1 MENNLIAV
9 ADVTNQTFE
18 QREMSAEELASDE
31 ANRLEAAERAAKE
44 AEELAIKTAA
54 KTALLEKLG
63 ITEDEVRLLV
73 G

>member
-44 AEELAIKTAA
+44 AEELAIKTAVKA
-54 KTALLEKLG
+54 ALLDKLG
-63 ITEDEVRLLV
+63 ITEDEAKLLV

>member
-44 AEELAIKTAA
+44 AEELAIKTAVKA
-54 KTALLEKLG
+54 ALLDKLG
-63 ITEDEVRLLV
+63 ITEDKAK
-73 G
+73 